1 MQAKNYSPESGN
13 GQAQADDAAPSTALS
28 QRDTP
33 AVPGEVRSFVAD
45 VGDLIKATTT
55 LSGEDLAR
63 ARAHL
68 IERAVAARASLER
81 MGGVISDRARQTAKA
96 TDTYV
101 HDRPWQALGIGAALS
116 AALGMAIGILLARRR
131 G

>member
-1 MQAKNYSPESGN
+1 MQAKTYAPQSGN
-13 GQAQADDAAPSTALS
+13 GHADDAAPSTALS
-28 QRDTP
+28 PKDTP
-33 AVPGEVRSFVAD
+33 AMPGEVRSFVAD
-45 VGDLIKATTT
+45 VGDLLKATTT

-68 IERAVAARASLER
+68 IERAAAARASLER

-96 TDTYV
+96 TDHYV
-101 HDRPWQALGIGAALS
+101 HDRPWQAIGIGAALS
-116 AALGMAIGILLARRR
+116 AVLGVVIGVLLARRR